1 MAFNKTHVPRTKIK
15 LVSEAI
21 AEKYYPSLNGL
32 RGLAI
37 IMVVMSHLALSW
49 ERWYLVCFDGGL
61 GVNIFFVL
69 SGFLITSLC
78 LNEQKTTGTLSLKNF
93 YIRRILRIFP
103 VAYLY
108 LAVLLAL
115 DFIFRLQ
122 IPVFQYLGAMF
133 YVMDLSYFRRNHFT
147 PEVSHYWSLSVEEQ
161 FYIIFP
167 FILKKSRTAFYYS
180 VLFIVLVLPLVCWL
194 QELIKP
200 LNEGV
205 FYLFTHI
212 LVKFQSIAT
221 GCLLALLAFNKHL
234 DHNWMFRYKVAVNVV
249 AIFFIFYLGYDTLY
263 SFKAVYVNLIIAV
276 LTGYVI
282 VSNMVPASNLIFRI
296 LNSRVL
302 STVGILSYSIYIWQQ
317 LFTFGSAKL
326 PKYMVTFPGNVI
338 FIAVISSLSYF
349 FYEKY
354 FLTLKSKF
362 SSLKNKQP
370 IVVAPE

>member
-1 MAFNKTHVPRTKIK
+1 MAFNKTPVPQAKIK

-21 AEKYYPSLNGL
+21 AEKHYPSLNGL
-32 RGLAI
+32 RGVSI

-49 ERWYLVCFDGGL
+49 NKLYLICFDGGL

-78 LNEQKTTGTLSLKNF
+78 LKEQKTTGTLSLKSF

-108 LAVLLAL
+108 LAVLFVL
-115 DFIFRLQ
+115 DLIFHLQ
-122 IPVFQYLGAMF
+122 IPVFQYLGAAF

-161 FYIIFP
+161 FYIVFP
-167 FILKKSRTAFYYS
+167 FILKKSRAAFYYA
-180 VLFIVLVLPLVCWL
+180 VLFIVLVLPLLCWL
-194 QELIKP
+194 QEWIKP

-221 GCLLALLAFNKHL
+221 GCLLALLAFNKRL
-234 DHNWMFRYKVAVNVV
+234 DYDWLFRYKVVINII
-249 AIFFIFYLGYDTLY
+249 AIFLIFYLGYDTFY
-263 SFKAVYVNLIIAV
+263 SFKATCVNLIIAA
-276 LTGYVI
+276 LTGYII
-282 VSNMVPASNLIFRI
+282 VSNIVPARDLIFRI
-296 LNSRVL
+296 LNSSVL

-338 FIAVISSLSYF
+338 FMVVISSLSYF

-362 SSLKNKQP
+362 SKLKNKQP
-370 IVVAPE
+370 IVVPE

>member
-1 MAFNKTHVPRTKIK
+1 MVFNKTPVPQTKIR
-15 LVSEAI
+15 LLSESI

-32 RGLAI
+32 RGVAI

-49 ERWYLVCFDGGL
+49 HPLYLRCFDGGL

-78 LNEQKTTGTLSLKNF
+78 LKEQKTTGTLSLKNF
-93 YIRRILRIFP
+93 YIRRMLRIFP

-108 LAVLLAL
+108 LAVLFIL
-115 DFIFRLQ
+115 DVIFHLQ

-161 FYIIFP
+161 FYIVFP
-167 FILKKSRTAFYYS
+167 FILKKSRRVFYYA
-180 VLFIVLVLPLVCWL
+180 VLFIVLVLPLLCWL

-212 LVKFQSIAT
+212 VVKFQSIAT
-221 GCLLALLAFNKHL
+221 GCLLALLAFNKKL
-234 DHNWMFRYKVAVNVV
+234 DYQWLFRYKVVGNILAMFLVV
-249 AIFFIFYLGYDTLY
+249 YLGYDTFY
-263 SFKAVYVNLIIAV
+263 SFKSVCVNLIIAV
-276 LTGYVI
+276 LTGYII
-282 VSNMVPASNLIFRI
+282 VSNMVPSRDLIFRI
-296 LNSRVL
+296 LNSRFL
-302 STVGILSYSIYIWQQ
+302 SMVGILSYSIYIWQQ
-317 LFTFGSAKL
+317 LFTFGSPKL

-338 FIAVISSLSYF
+338 FIALVSSLSYF

-362 SSLKNKQP
+362 STLKSKQS
-370 IVVAPE
+370 IVAPE

>member
-1 MAFNKTHVPRTKIK
+1 MAFNKIPVPQAKIK

-32 RGLAI
+32 RGAAI
-37 IMVVMSHLALSW
+37 IMVVFSHLALSW
-49 ERWYLVCFDGGL
+49 YKWYVVFFDGGL

-78 LNEQKTTGTLSLKNF
+78 LKEQKTTGTLSLKSF
-93 YIRRILRIFP
+93 YIRRMLRIFP

-108 LAVLLAL
+108 LAVLFVL
-115 DFIFRLQ
+115 DVIFHLQ

-161 FYIIFP
+161 FYIVFP
-167 FILKKSRTAFYYS
+167 FILKRSRRAFYYA
-180 VLFIVLVLPLVCWL
+180 VLFIVLVLPLLCGL
-194 QELIKP
+194 QELFKP

-221 GCLLALLAFNKHL
+221 GCLLAILAFNKQL
-234 DHNWMFRYKVAVNVV
+234 DYKWLFRYKVVINIL
-249 AIFFIFYLGYDTLY
+249 AIFLLFYLGYDTFY
-263 SFKAVYVNLIIAV
+263 SFKSVCVNLIIAA
-276 LTGYVI
+276 LTGYII
-282 VSNMVPASNLIFRI
+282 VSNMVPSRDWIFRI
-296 LNSRVL
+296 LNSSVL
-302 STVGILSYSIYIWQQ
+302 SIVGILSYSIYIWQQ

-326 PKYMVTFPGNVI
+326 PKYMVTFPGNII
-338 FIAVISSLSYF
+338 FIVVISSLSYF

-362 SSLKNKQP
+362 SRLRNKQP
-370 IVVAPE
+370 IVMP